1 MDRKA
6 IDDTS
11 RKLRELLLDPSYA
24 GLWQA
29 RIGRR
34 QAHALHQS
42 GVCQVIAEYLWANGL
57 HPIDDEALP
66 RKLKDRVHRALAG
79 SSLSLATLRW
89 FTEAFAMTP
98 TDTATLLALA
108 GCPASGDAVFGG
120 GVVGAGVLPPR
131 LHRTVSLRELHRVG
145 PDGLPESHRTVHVI
159 RAEEYLDRYPY
170 IFDTDAASVRVACGG
185 RCGEPY
191 ALEDGLFAVDILL
204 TEPLRPGQTAAMECE
219 TTFWYRTPPPP
230 EFRRAAVGRLDDVDL
245 RVQFHQLRLPRRV
258 WWSEWPALD
267 ADPSLSEPVGLD
279 AEKSVH
285 RRLPVIERNVVGFRW
300 ELGGRHA
307 AGVPR

>member
-11 RKLRELLLDPSYA
+11 RKLRELLLEPDYA
-24 GLWQA
+24 HLWQA

-42 GVCQVIAEYLWANGL
+42 GICQVIADYLWNNGL
-57 HPIDDEALP
+57 HPVDDEALP
-66 RKLKDRVHRALAG
+66 RKLKDRVHRALGG

-89 FTEAFAMTP
+89 FTEAFTMSP
-98 TDTATLLALA
+98 EDTAALLKLA
-108 GCPASGDAVFGG
+108 GCPASRDAVI
-120 GVVGAGVLPPR
+120 GAAIVKPGVLPPR
-131 LHRTVSLRELHRVG
+131 RHRTVSLREFHRVG

-159 RAEEYLDRYPY
+159 RADDYLDRYPY

-204 TEPLRPGQTAAMECE
+204 AEPLLPGQTIAMECE

-230 EFRRAAVGRLDDVDL
+230 EFRRAASGRIENVDL
-245 RVQFHQLRLPRRV
+245 RVQFHQLRLPSRV

-267 ADPSLSEPVGLD
+267 ATPAVSEPVELD
-279 AEKSVH
+279 AEKSV
-285 RRLPVIERNVVGFRW
+285 RRALPAIERRVVGFRW
-300 ELGGRHA
+300 ELGR
-307 AGVPR
+307 

>member
-11 RKLRELLLDPSYA
+11 RRLRELLLDQNYA
-24 GLWQA
+24 GLWQS

-42 GVCQVIAEYLWANGL
+42 GICQVIADYLWTNGL
-57 HPIDDEALP
+57 HPVDDDALP

-89 FTEAFAMTP
+89 FIEAFAMTP
-98 TDTATLLALA
+98 EHTASLLRLA
-108 GCPASGDAVFGG
+108 GCPGSGDAVFGG
-120 GVVGAGVLPPR
+120 TVVGAGVLPPR
-131 LHRTVSLRELHRVG
+131 RHRTVSLREFHRLG

-159 RAEEYLDRYPY
+159 RAEDYLDRYPY

-204 TEPLRPGQTAAMECE
+204 AEPLLPGRTIAMECE

-230 EFRRAAVGRLDDVDL
+230 EFRRAASGRIENVDL
-245 RVQFHQLRLPRRV
+245 RVQFHQLRLPSRV

-267 ADPSLSEPVGLD
+267 ATPAVSEPVELD
-279 AEKSVH
+279 AEKSV
-285 RRLPVIERNVVGFRW
+285 RRALPAIERRVVGFRW
-300 ELGGRHA
+300 ELGR
-307 AGVPR
+307 